1 MVPIISWE
9 RKDKN
14 MYVFIYLNWNV
25 NKNYNYYL
33 NLYNVFELLFWYVLC
48 VMLILW

>member
-1 MVPIISWE
+1 
-9 RKDKN
+9 

-33 NLYNVFELLFWYVLC
+33 NLYNVFELL
-48 VMLILW
+48 LW

>member
-1 MVPIISWE
+1 
-9 RKDKN
+9 

-33 NLYNVFELLFWYVLC
+33 NLYNVFELLLWYVLY
-48 VMLILW
+48 VMLILWYSTAEC